1 MGYADTDSVL
11 VQVLI
16 DLHEVDAS
24 AFLSARAETD
34 ESGTS
39 IANLTFTDLGLRD
52 SVLNLHG
59 LNEATF
65 ASLIEDQLL
74 DPERFLATYNRVLD
88 RASVQGN

>member
-1 MGYADTDSVL
+1 MGYVDTDSVL

-52 SVLNLHG
+52 SILNLHG

-65 ASLIEDQLL
+65 ASLIEDQLH